1 MLNKAAKSYAVPDT
15 DSGLRP
21 GDFPVGS
28 LESRAAA
35 RSMLRRIQ
43 ENPGAVLRVRIVHI
57 GCGANMPLRA
67 TTRSQWDGGLT
78 EIVHAWDGQS

>member
-15 DSGLRP
+15 DSGLMP

-35 RSMLRRIQ
+35 RSMLRR
-43 ENPGAVLRVRIVHI
+43 
-57 GCGANMPLRA
+57 MPLPA

-78 EIVHAWDGQS
+78 EIVHACGGQP